1 MPDSPF
7 DFRGRRALVT
17 GGRSGIGR
25 ACVQGLLAGGAR
37 VASLDV
43 SAAPVSNPEGP
54 HELVADVRDPVQ
66 VAAAVAEAAQE
77 MGGLDTVV
85 QCAGVARDGVLWK
98 LEQPAWDETIG
109 VNLTGAWM
117 VLRAC
122 VGPMRKAGGGTVV
135 HVSSINGLRGKF
147 GQAAYASSKAGLI
160 GLTKTAARE
169 LGAFGVR
176 VNAVAPG
183 FVHTPMTD
191 HLPKEIVEIAES
203 ESLLGRLSDAEDV
216 AHAVLFLSSDLA
228 RQITGVVLK
237 VDAGQYV

>member
-1 MPDSPF
+1 MADTSF
-7 DFRGRRALVT
+7 SFRGRRALVT

-25 ACVQGLLAGGAR
+25 ACVQGLHVGGAA
-37 VASLDV
+37 VTSLDV
-43 SAAPVSNPEGP
+43 SAAPVSGPDGP

-66 VAAAVAEAAQE
+66 VAAAVAEAVQA
-77 MGGLDTVV
+77 MGGLDLVV

-98 LEQPAWDETIG
+98 LEQSAWDETLG
-109 VNLTGAWM
+109 VNLTGSWTVLKAC
-117 VLRAC
+117 VPSLRA
-122 VGPMRKAGGGTVV
+122 AGGGTVV
-135 HVSSINGLRGKF
+135 HVSSINGMRGKF
-147 GQAAYASSKAGLI
+147 GQSAYAASKAGLI

-169 LGAFGVR
+169 LGAFGIR

-191 HLPKEIVEIAES
+191 QLPEKVVKAAEA
-203 ESLLGRLSDAEDV
+203 ESLLGRLSDPDDI
-216 AHAVLFLSSDLA
+216 AHAVLFLSSDMA